1 MATFLAPCA
10 PGSLALVVW
19 REFYK
24 KLILGLQYPSLLS
37 HITSNESGSNL
48 ERGTVLEYGLLPSPV
63 PLEYVLAQPQSIPAQ
78 GYAASIPQ

>member
-1 MATFLAPCA
+1 MVLAPCA

-19 REFYK
+19 RELYK

-37 HITSNESGSNL
+37 HIASNDSGSTM

-63 PLEYVLAQPQSIPAQ
+63 PLEYVPAQPQPVPDQ
-78 GYAASIPQ
+78 GYAASIPW